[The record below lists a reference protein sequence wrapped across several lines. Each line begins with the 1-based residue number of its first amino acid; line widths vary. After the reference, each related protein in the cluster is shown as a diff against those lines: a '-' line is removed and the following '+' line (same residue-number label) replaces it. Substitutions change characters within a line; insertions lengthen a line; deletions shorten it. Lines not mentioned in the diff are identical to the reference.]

1 MNRRDALELVEAV
14 QSMRFEGSEI
24 EVKTGHRALPSR
36 LYETLSA
43 FANRPGGGVVIL
55 GLDEAREF
63 AAVGVGDP
71 QQRLAVLGD
80 QASQMEPPL
89 RLHPVVVPVGGNP
102 VIVFEVPECD
112 YQHKPCYYSEAG
124 MNSGSYIRVGNSNRR
139 MTDYEIF
146 TYVSS
151 REQPTFD
158 QNPVSEAAVEDLDR
172 DLLAGYLDQIR
183 REHPRLWDRLRMEE
197 KSLVE
202 QLRDLDVIARLDGA
216 DRPTL
221 GGLLVFGLWPQQH
234 FPSLVIT
241 FVRYQGTEPGVRGP
255 RGERFL
261 DNCKFEGQ
269 LAEIVEDGVQRVVTN
284 MRHGTL
290 LEGVFH
296 RTVLEYPEEAVREA
310 IVNAVAHRDYS
321 PRARGSHVRI
331 EMYADRLEVITPG
344 GLYGPVNED
353 NLEEETSTRNQL
365 LVRLLEETG
374 LVENRGSG
382 IPMMIAAM
390 REAHLEPPSFRDSR
404 ASFRVVFKNHTL
416 LDPETVTWLNQFVG
430 YPLSDAQRMALAY
443 LRANSRMTN
452 SDYRRLNNTSTV
464 ESTRDLR
471 EMVDLELIEMH
482 GTRRWAH
489 YTLAESDESE
499 TPKQKTYVDLEL
511 NARQMRAMQYLEE
524 HGEITSSLYCEEIAP
539 DITQRTARKDLK
551 GLMELGLVIRIG
563 RTRGTRYVL
572 SGSE

>member
-1 MNRRDALELVEAV
+1 MNRRDALELIETVRN
-14 QSMRFEGSEI
+14 MRFEGSEV
-24 EVKTGHRALPSR
+24 EVKAAHRGLPTR

-43 FANRPGGGVVIL
+43 LANRTGGGVVIL
-55 GLDEAREF
+55 GLDEERDF

-80 QASQMEPPL
+80 QASRMEPPL
-89 RLHPVVVPVGGNP
+89 RLHPVVVQVEGNP

-112 YQHKPCYYSEAG
+112 YQHKPCYYREAG

-158 QNPVSEAAVEDLDR
+158 QEPVSDATVEDLDR
-172 DLLAGYLDQIR
+172 DLLEEYLDQVR
-183 REHPRLWDRLRMEE
+183 RERPRLWDRLRLGE
-197 KSLVE
+197 KSFVE
-202 QLRDLDVIARLDGA
+202 QMRDLDIVVRSNGA
-216 DRPTL
+216 DHPTL

-234 FPSLVIT
+234 FPSLMIT
-241 FVRYQGTEPGVRGP
+241 FVRYHGTEPGVKGP

-261 DNCKFEGQ
+261 DNRKFEGQ
-269 LAEIVEDGVQRVVTN
+269 LTEMVDDAVKRVVAN
-284 MRHGTL
+284 MRQGTL
-290 LEGVFH
+290 VEGVFH

-310 IVNAVAHRDYS
+310 VVNAVVHRDCS
-321 PRARGSHVRI
+321 PMARGSHVRI

-344 GLYGPVNED
+344 GLHGPVNED
-353 NLEEETSTRNQL
+353 NLEEELATRNQL
-365 LVRLLEETG
+365 LMRLLEETG

-382 IPMMIAAM
+382 IPMMITAM
-390 REAHLEPPSFRDSR
+390 REAHLEPPQFRDNR

-416 LDPETVTWLNQFVG
+416 LDPETVTWLNQFAG
-430 YPLSDAQRMALAY
+430 YPLSDAQRTALAY
-443 LRANSRMTN
+443 LRVNPRMTN

-464 ESTRDLR
+464 EATHELR
-471 EMVDLELIEMH
+471 ELVDLGLIEMH

-489 YTLAESDESE
+489 YTLAGGVETE
-499 TPKQKTYVDLEL
+499 TPKQETYVDLEL
-511 NARQMRAMQYLEE
+511 NARQVRAMQYLEE

-539 DITQRTARKDLK
+539 DISQRTARKDLRD
-551 GLMELGLVIRIG
+551 LMERGLVTRIG